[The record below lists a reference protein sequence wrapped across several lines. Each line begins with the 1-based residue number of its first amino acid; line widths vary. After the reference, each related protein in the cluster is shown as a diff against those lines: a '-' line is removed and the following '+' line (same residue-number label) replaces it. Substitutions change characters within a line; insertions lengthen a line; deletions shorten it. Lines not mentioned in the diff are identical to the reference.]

1 MTTFATLTSPAIPL
15 FRDNL
20 DTDIIAP
27 VSHAGSGQAFA
38 RMRVDPAG
46 RAIAGSLF
54 ERPLFSQAA
63 ILIVGRE
70 FGFGDRPGDAVLALK
85 SLGLAC
91 VLGLSFAPTFAVRAL
106 DEGIVSLMLAE
117 DAALQ
122 LAEEAMMGDAFTID
136 LASLS
141 LITSH
146 GYRYE
151 LTPPAATRARLLA
164 LCASDAGSPLQGY
177 GASHL
182 IYAARA

>member
-1 MTTFATLTSPAIPL
+1 MTPFTTLTSPAIPL

-27 VSHAGSGQAFA
+27 ANHAESGQAFA
-38 RMRVDPAG
+38 RMRFDPAG
-46 RAIAGSLF
+46 RVVAGSLF
-54 ERPLFSQAA
+54 ERRPFSQAA

-70 FGFGDRPGDAVLALK
+70 FGFGERSGDAVLALK
-85 SLGLAC
+85 NLGLAC
-91 VLGLSFAPTFAVRAL
+91 ILGLSFAPAFAVRAL

-122 LAEEAMMGDAFTID
+122 LAEEAMTGDAFTID
-136 LASLS
+136 LASQS

-151 LTPPAATRARLLA
+151 VAPPASTRARLLA
-164 LCASDAGSPLQGY
+164 LCAPDPGASLQGL

>member
-1 MTTFATLTSPAIPL
+1 MTPFTTLTSAAIPS

-27 VSHAGSGQAFA
+27 VNHASPGQAFA
-38 RMRVDPAG
+38 RMRFDPAG
-46 RAIAGSLF
+46 RVIAGSLF
-54 ERPLFSQAA
+54 RRPLFSQAA

-70 FGFGDRPGDAVLALK
+70 FGFGERPGDAVLALK
-85 SLGLAC
+85 NLGLAC
-91 VLGLSFAPTFAVRAL
+91 ILGLSFAPTFAVRAL

-122 LAEEAMMGDAFTID
+122 LAEEAMAGDAFTID

-141 LITSH
+141 LITCH
-146 GYRYE
+146 GYRYK
-151 LTPPAATRARLLA
+151 LAPPAATRPRLLA
-164 LCASDAGSPLQGY
+164 LSAPDADSLLQGY

-182 IYAARA
+182 IYAAPA